1 MGEKGSVLPGAP
13 TPAKNTG
20 FSYGYIIVIA
30 GLLISIVMWGTR
42 QSFGVFFGPLLDE
55 FGWQRGPTSA
65 AFSVT
70 WIGTG
75 ILSIFVGRLNDL
87 IGPRVIMTVAG
98 CFVGLGC
105 LLISTLDNIWQLFLY
120 YGVINI
126 GMSAALIPIMS
137 TITRW
142 FVKKRALMSG
152 IVLAGT
158 GVALMVVVP
167 FSNQLIASYG
177 WRSSYTVVGAA
188 TFVIIVISS
197 QFLRRDP
204 AQMGQLPYGY
214 DATNTAYAGGPIS
227 GLTVTEAVRTGQLY
241 LLAAVYFC
249 TYFLFY
255 VIIAHAVLYATGNNV
270 PPTQAV
276 TIISVIGVAGIA
288 GRVLMGMFADRF
300 GHKRT
305 MVLGGVLVMVAFAL
319 LLISP
324 SIWMMYAYAA
334 LFGFGHGGL
343 ATMESPMTAHI
354 FGMRSHGAILGM
366 VFTGDT
372 LGGALGPILAGFI
385 FDQMQSYT
393 LVFQMCA
400 LISVINLIVI
410 LSLRPIKQLLMPQ

>member
-1 MGEKGSVLPGAP
+1 
-13 TPAKNTG
+13 
-20 FSYGYIIVIA
+20 
-30 GLLISIVMWGTR
+30 
-42 QSFGVFFGPLLDE
+42 
-55 FGWQRGPTSA
+55 
-65 AFSVT
+65 
-70 WIGTG
+70 
-75 ILSIFVGRLNDL
+75 
-87 IGPRVIMTVAG
+87 
-98 CFVGLGC
+98 
-105 LLISTLDNIWQLFLY
+105 
-120 YGVINI
+120 
-126 GMSAALIPIMS
+126 MS
-137 TITRW
+137 TIAQW

-167 FSNQLIASYG
+167 VSNQLVASYG
-177 WRSSYTVVGAA
+177 WRSSYAIVGAA
-188 TFVIIVISS
+188 TLVIMVISS

-204 AQMGQLPYGY
+204 AQMGQLPYGH
-214 DATNTAYAGGPIS
+214 DATDTAHAGGPIS
-227 GLTVTEAVRTGQLY
+227 GLTVAEAVRTGQLY

-255 VIIAHAVLYATGNNV
+255 VIIAHAVLYATGNDI
-270 PPTQAV
+270 PAAQAV
-276 TIISVIGVAGIA
+276 TIISVIGVAGVA

-300 GHKRT
+300 GHKLT
-305 MVLGGVLVMVAFAL
+305 MVLGGALVVAAFVL

-324 SIWMMYAYAA
+324 GLWMMYTYGV

-385 FDQMQSYT
+385 FDEMQSYT

-400 LISVINLIVI
+400 LVAVINLVVI
-410 LSLRPIKQLLMPQ
+410 LSLRPLLKSPA